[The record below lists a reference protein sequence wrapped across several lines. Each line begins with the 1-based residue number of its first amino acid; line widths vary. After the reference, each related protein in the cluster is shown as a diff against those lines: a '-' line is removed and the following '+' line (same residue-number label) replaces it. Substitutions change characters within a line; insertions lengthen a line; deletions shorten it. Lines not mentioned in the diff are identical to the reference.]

1 VEKKWNV
8 EIMIEEGK
16 MEDWT
21 GGLCSVGPGIISS
34 WIDSGSSMS
43 ANSSA
48 PIQYSFAVRH
58 SSLVPRRSVP

>member
-21 GGLCSVGPGIISS
+21 GGLCSVRAGHYFIMDRLRFFYEFQCSNSS
-34 WIDSGSSMS
+34 THCGSS
-43 ANSSA
+43 
-48 PIQYSFAVRH
+48 PDPRH
-58 SSLVPRRSVP
+58 SVS